1 MFRGLLIR
9 VTLLGPE
16 DSCGL
21 HWNNSTLTVALVMFG
36 LPENGWD
43 FQNQ

>member
-1 MFRGLLIR
+1 MFRGLLNR